1 MRTRTRARTRTCA
14 RAQVLHID
22 SSLLPTSKVIASF
35 KAATPAKAEKASS
48 KQLILPSSVRSNI
61 KRWMGPTSEM
71 QSLVAEK
78 ERLVEELQ
86 QLMEKANAPIFGV
99 DADCRVNE
107 WNAKAVA
114 VTGYTKQLAMGVDF
128 VSHFV
133 PVNQQASVHRMLERA
148 FAGEEASN
156 FELTVRAKGGAQVEL
171 VSIALRIVACHRIP
185 GARIIA
191 YHCVSSHIIA
201 YHCRSGARVEIL
213 LNITTRRDAEGAIV
227 GALGIGQDVTALRA
241 AQNDRAASQAQE
253 EIMAFLFHD
262 LRNALSE
269 YPNPTLA
276 LLLTLAYKP

>member
-191 YHCVSSHIIA
+191 YHC
-201 YHCRSGARVEIL
+201 RSGARVEIL

-253 EIMAFLFHD
+253 ELMAFLFHD
-262 LRNALSE
+262 LRNDLSE